1 MNCKGNTNYLAPL
14 VDTFIY
20 DIHDKTYKQEGCE
33 LYSIIPF
40 SIIKKYCK
48 DKELVKAAKKLKKNN
63 PLDYKKD
70 FSLKR
75 KYYIVGAL
83 INHIRKF
90 RKYYE

>member
-1 MNCKGNTNYLAPL
+1 MGAGNTNYLAPL

-20 DIHDKTYKQEGCE
+20 DIYDKIYKQEGCE
-33 LYSIIPF
+33 LYSIVPF
-40 SIIKKYCK
+40 SVIKRYCN
-48 DKELVKAAKKLKKNN
+48 DKELVKVARKLKKNN

-75 KYYIVGAL
+75 KYYIIGAL